1 MRCFTVHQ
9 PRPCLCGWTC
19 CRPRLLTGPA
29 VRLCLCNAR
38 SSIRRSTCSVDLV
51 AGKGG
56 AFLWPQLIGYARA
69 RPYLLTGEPIS
80 GLEAAAIGLITE
92 SVAADQLDEKVAKM
106 AARIARGATHA
117 IKWTKASIN
126 AGLKVTDV
134 PPNSQGDSSHLGGS
148 RYCLRT
154 VTRGYRH
161 LLSPHSTMLI
171 QESDRVLVK
180 FLRTLHLHPVTH
192 LREEHETHIGT
203 LLQEVPRP
211 LLWAE
216 LILDAPKS

>member
-1 MRCFTVHQ
+1 MFRKAPKGAVIPKRNKGMRRPP
-9 PRPCLCGWTC
+9 PR
-19 CRPRLLTGPA
+19 RP
-29 VRLCLCNAR
+29 
-38 SSIRRSTCSVDLV
+38 
-51 AGKGG
+51 G
-56 AFLWPQLIGYARA
+56 A
-69 RPYLLTGEPIS
+69 T
-80 GLEAAAIGLITE
+80 
-92 SVAADQLDEKVAKM
+92 M
-106 AARIARGATHA
+106 AASLDRR
-117 IKWTKASIN
+117 
-126 AGLKVTDV
+126 
-134 PPNSQGDSSHLGGS
+134 PPPILRGDSSHLGGS
-148 RYCLRT
+148 RYYLRT

-180 FLRTLHLHPVTH
+180 FLRSLHLHPVTH

>member
-1 MRCFTVHQ
+1 MFREAPKGAVIPKRNKGMR
-9 PRPCLCGWTC
+9 RPPPG
-19 CRPRLLTGPA
+19 RPGGHHGRL
-29 VRLCLCNAR
+29 
-38 SSIRRSTCSVDLV
+38 
-51 AGKGG
+51 
-56 AFLWPQLIGYARA
+56 A
-69 RPYLLTGEPIS
+69 RPAPPPI
-80 GLEAAAIGLITE
+80 L
-92 SVAADQLDEKVAKM
+92 
-106 AARIARGATHA
+106 R
-117 IKWTKASIN
+117 
-126 AGLKVTDV
+126 
-134 PPNSQGDSSHLGGS
+134 GDSSHLGGS

-192 LREEHETHIGT
+192 LREKHETHIGT